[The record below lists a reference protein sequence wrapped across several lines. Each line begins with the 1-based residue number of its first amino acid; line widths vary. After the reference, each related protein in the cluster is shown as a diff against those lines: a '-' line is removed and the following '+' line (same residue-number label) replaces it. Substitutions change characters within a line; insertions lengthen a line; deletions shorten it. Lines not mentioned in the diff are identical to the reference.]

1 MPVSTYRYRENPS
14 QRKCPEMLRKSR
26 GKEATENMSPRKA
39 PQHTGVW
46 RENKKVL
53 AKQGLAGGEG
63 GIRTRGRLLTYTRF
77 PGVRLKP
84 LIHLSEAV
92 YSSSV
97 YRWNVWHELLPGS
110 SRRSRAAT
118 NRVNVAFAP
127 HGCCAKRRGSRLL
140 RPWRKA

>member
-1 MPVSTYRYRENPS
+1 
-14 QRKCPEMLRKSR
+14 MLRKSR

-84 LIHLSEAV
+84 LIHLSGTAD
-92 YSSSV
+92 
-97 YRWNVWHELLPGS
+97 S
-110 SRRSRAAT
+110 SRFGR
-118 NRVNVAFAP
+118 
-127 HGCCAKRRGSRLL
+127 
-140 RPWRKA
+140 